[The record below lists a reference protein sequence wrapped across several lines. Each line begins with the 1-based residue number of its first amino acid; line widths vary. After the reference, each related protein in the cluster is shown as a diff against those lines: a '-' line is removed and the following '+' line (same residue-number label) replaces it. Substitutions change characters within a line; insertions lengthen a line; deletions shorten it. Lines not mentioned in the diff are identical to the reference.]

1 MTLYQKIPTTSS
13 RIDPLMLA
21 AAAGIVLLSVVA
33 TAAIV
38 RWLPDDSRAGAPS
51 ASPASP
57 PVPATAARASSASSA
72 DLPDMPATRK
82 VREQN
87 SQARATQFASA

>member
-13 RIDPLMLA
+13 RIDPMMLVA
-21 AAAGIVLLSVVA
+21 TAGIVLLCVAA

-38 RWLPDDSRAGAPS
+38 RWLPDGERDGDPS
-51 ASPASP
+51 VSS
-57 PVPATAARASSASSA
+57 PVPATAAAKASSASSA
-72 DLPDMPATRK
+72 ADMPAAPATRK
-82 VREQN
+82 VGEQN

>member
-13 RIDPLMLA
+13 RIDPMMLV

-33 TAAIV
+33 TAMIV
-38 RWLPDDSRAGAPS
+38 RWLPDEGRTGD
-51 ASPASP
+51 ASVAP
-57 PVPATAARASSASSA
+57 PVPATAARASSASSSA
-72 DLPDMPATRK
+72 DLPATPVTRK
-82 VREQN
+82 VRDQN

>member
-13 RIDPLMLA
+13 RIDPLMLV

-38 RWLPDDSRAGAPS
+38 RWLPDEGRAGAAPV
-51 ASPASP
+51 SP
-57 PVPATAARASSASSA
+57 PVPGTTARASSSA
-72 DLPDMPATRK
+72 DLPAAPATRK

-87 SQARATQFASA
+87 SAAQATQFASA

>member
-13 RIDPLMLA
+13 RIDPMMLA

-33 TAAIV
+33 TAVIV
-38 RWLPDDSRAGAPS
+38 SWLPDGERASEPS
-51 ASPASP
+51 VSP
-57 PVPATAARASSASSA
+57 PVPATAAARASSASSGA
-72 DLPDMPATRK
+72 DLPAPATRK

>member
-13 RIDPLMLA
+13 RIDPLMLV

-38 RWLPDDSRAGAPS
+38 RWLPDEGRAGD
-51 ASPASP
+51 AS
-57 PVPATAARASSASSA
+57 AARASSASSA
-72 DLPDMPATRK
+72 ALPATPAARK
-82 VREQN
+82 VRQQN
-87 SQARATQFASA
+87 SAAQATQFASA

>member
-13 RIDPLMLA
+13 RIDPLMLV

-38 RWLPDDSRAGAPS
+38 HWLPDAERAGEPS
-51 ASPASP
+51 VSP
-57 PVPATAARASSASSA
+57 PVPATAARASSASATA
-72 DLPDMPATRK
+72 DLPAAPAVRK
-82 VREQN
+82 VRQQN

>member
-1 MTLYQKIPTTSS
+1 MTMYQKIPTTSS
-13 RIDPLMLA
+13 RIDPLMLV

-38 RWLPDDSRAGAPS
+38 RWLPDDSRAGESSVTPPGPS
-51 ASPASP
+51 
-57 PVPATAARASSASSA
+57 TARASSASSA
-72 DLPDMPATRK
+72 TLPDAPATRK

>member
-13 RIDPLMLA
+13 RIDPLMLV

-38 RWLPDDSRAGAPS
+38 HWLPDAERAGEPS
-51 ASPASP
+51 VSP
-57 PVPATAARASSASSA
+57 PVPATAARASGSSTDA
-72 DLPDMPATRK
+72 PAPRK
-82 VREQN
+82 VREKDSRAQ
-87 SQARATQFASA
+87 ATQFASA

>member
-13 RIDPLMLA
+13 RIDPMMLV

-38 RWLPDDSRAGAPS
+38 RWLPDGGRAGA
-51 ASPASP
+51 SPVSP
-57 PVPATAARASSASSA
+57 PVPATAASSAAS
-72 DLPDMPATRK
+72 LPAAPAVRK

>member
-1 MTLYQKIPTTSS
+1 MTLYQKIPTTST
-13 RIDPLMLA
+13 RIDPLMLV

-38 RWLPDDSRAGAPS
+38 RWLPDDSRAGEPS
-51 ASPASP
+51 VTP

-72 DLPDMPATRK
+72 DLPDAPAMRK
-82 VREQN
+82 MRDQN
-87 SQARATQFASA
+87 SQAQATQFASI

>member
-13 RIDPLMLA
+13 RIDPMMLVA
-21 AAAGIVLLSVVA
+21 SAGIVLLCVAA

-38 RWLPDDSRAGAPS
+38 RWLPDGERDGD
-51 ASPASP
+51 ASVSS
-57 PVPATAARASSASSA
+57 PVPATSARAASAASGA
-72 DLPDMPATRK
+72 DLPAPPTARK

>member
-1 MTLYQKIPTTSS
+1 MTLYQKIPTTST
-13 RIDPLMLA
+13 RIDPLMLV

-38 RWLPDDSRAGAPS
+38 RWLPDDSRAGES
-51 ASPASP
+51 SEKP

-72 DLPDMPATRK
+72 VLPDGPAMRK
-82 VREQN
+82 MRDQN
-87 SQARATQFASA
+87 SRAQATQFASI

>member
-1 MTLYQKIPTTSS
+1 MTLYQKIPTTST
-13 RIDPLMLA
+13 RIDPLMLV

-38 RWLPDDSRAGAPS
+38 RWLPDDSHTGES
-51 ASPASP
+51 SVTP

-72 DLPDMPATRK
+72 GLPDAPAMRK
-82 VREQN
+82 VRDQN
-87 SQARATQFASA
+87 SQAQATQFASI

>member
-13 RIDPLMLA
+13 RIDPMMLA

-38 RWLPDDSRAGAPS
+38 RWLPDDSRVGAPS

-57 PVPATAARASSASSA
+57 PIPATAARASSASSA
-72 DLPDMPATRK
+72 DLPATRK

>member
-13 RIDPLMLA
+13 RIDPMMLV

-33 TAAIV
+33 TAVIV
-38 RWLPDDSRAGAPS
+38 RWLPDEGRAGAPS
-51 ASPASP
+51 VPP

-72 DLPDMPATRK
+72 DLPAMPATRT
-82 VREQN
+82 VRDQE
-87 SQARATQFASA
+87 SRARATRFASA

>member
-13 RIDPLMLA
+13 RIDPMMLV

-33 TAAIV
+33 TAMIV
-38 RWLPDDSRAGAPS
+38 RWLPDKGRAGG
-51 ASPASP
+51 ASVAP
-57 PVPATAARASSASSA
+57 PVPATAARASSASSSG
-72 DLPDMPATRK
+72 DLPASPVTRK
-82 VREQN
+82 VRDQN

>member
-1 MTLYQKIPTTSS
+1 MTMYQKIPTTSS
-13 RIDPLMLA
+13 RIDPLMLV

-38 RWLPDDSRAGAPS
+38 RWLPDDSRAGEPS
-51 ASPASP
+51 VTP
-57 PVPATAARASSASSA
+57 PGPATARASSASSA
-72 DLPDMPATRK
+72 TLPDAPATRK
-82 VREQN
+82 VREQK

>member
-13 RIDPLMLA
+13 RIDPMMLA

-33 TAAIV
+33 TAVIV
-38 RWLPDDSRAGAPS
+38 HWLPDGERAGEPS
-51 ASPASP
+51 VSP
-57 PVPATAARASSASSA
+57 PVPATAAARASSASSSA
-72 DLPDMPATRK
+72 ELPATTRK

>member
-13 RIDPLMLA
+13 RIDPMMLV

-33 TAAIV
+33 TAVIV
-38 RWLPDDSRAGAPS
+38 QWLPDGDRAGEPS
-51 ASPASP
+51 VSS
-57 PVPATAARASSASSA
+57 PVPATAARASSASTDA
-72 DLPDMPATRK
+72 DLPAAPVTRK